1 MRALAVCAVVAA
13 ASAGCLRSPEF
24 RCQRDGE
31 CGAGGVCESVG
42 YCSSPNAACPGT
54 GRAYGDSAGSLSNSC
69 VPTGSPGPGR
79 DAGVEDDAA
88 IDARNDA
95 RIDARI
101 DAAID
106 GPAAACAAGYAPV
119 GSSPHLYKRVTD
131 SSWDTAAHDCKLTG
145 TVAYLAIPD
154 DAAELA
160 DIVSVATTTPVWIGV
175 DDKQQRDAFVTQK
188 GAQAQFLP
196 WDQDEPNQD
205 PPAKDC
211 VRAVSASKIATDRC
225 GTIHAVVCE
234 CEP

>member
-1 MRALAVCAVVAA
+1 M
-13 ASAGCLRSPEF
+13 
-24 RCQRDGE
+24 
-31 CGAGGVCESVG
+31 
-42 YCSSPNAACPGT
+42 
-54 GRAYGDSAGSLSNSC
+54 
-69 VPTGSPGPGR
+69 
-79 DAGVEDDAA
+79 
-88 IDARNDA
+88 
-95 RIDARI
+95 
-101 DAAID
+101 
-106 GPAAACAAGYAPV
+106 
-119 GSSPHLYKRVTD
+119 
-131 SSWDTAAHDCKLTG
+131 
-145 TVAYLAIPD
+145 AYLAIPD

-225 GTIHAVVCE
+225 GTMHAVVCE